1 GVGHTVALT
10 RRLNVVDVAADDNL
24 GSRRGP
30 EIRDCAGRIHATRG
44 GDDSEAG
51 DHRGKQEVSHV
62 RSILDVYDSVPGMKR
77 RTTGVSIDVVNSR
90 RHWPTGK
97 AAFTGQIPSE
107 SRNKEL

>member
-24 GSRRGP
+24 GSRRGL

-51 DHRGKQEVSHV
+51 DHRGKQEFGYRPMSKV
-62 RSILDVYDSVPGMKR
+62 
-77 RTTGVSIDVVNSR
+77 SR
-90 RHWPTGK
+90 RLEVVATGARRCCTLEEK
-97 AAFTGQIPSE
+97 QRIVAKSYGGHA
-107 SRNKEL
+107 